1 MQIPVI
7 SNLISNKSG
16 DQKDVQGRNPWLIVA
31 IVVVIIA
38 GGITVARTVGN
49 RGSDT
54 AVADLT
60 VPVQSQS
67 LSVRIRASGTVVPIK
82 TVNLSPKVT
91 GRLTGL
97 YVEQGDRVSQGQL
110 IAKMDDSNIV
120 PQVRQAEANLANAEA
135 NLEKLRNGSRP
146 EEIEAAIARV
156 DAARERME
164 LSKSKLERNRS
175 LVEQGVINRDRF
187 DEIET
192 DYKASLASLQEQQ
205 RQLELLRNGSR
216 YEDIAIAEA
225 QVEQARA
232 SLRNVEAQLDDTLIT
247 APFAGIITQK
257 FTNEG
262 AIVTPTTSASA
273 SSSATSSSIVA
284 IASSLEVVAKVPEI
298 DISQI
303 EVGQEVEIIADAYPD
318 QVFKGKVRLIAPE
331 AVIEQNVTSFEVRI
345 TIESGQEELQS
356 GMNVDAI
363 FIGERLSNTLVVPT
377 VAIVTEEGQTGLL
390 LPSSENKFGVEF
402 VPVTIGISVDDQT
415 QILDG
420 VEAGTEVFIELP
432 EAEKRRRLREAN

>member
-1 MQIPVI
+1 V
-7 SNLISNKSG
+7 
-16 DQKDVQGRNPWLIVA
+16 
-31 IVVVIIA
+31 
-38 GGITVARTVGN
+38 VGN
-49 RGSDT
+49 RGNDT

-120 PQVRQAEANLANAEA
+120 PQVRQAEASLANAEA
-135 NLEKLRNGSRP
+135 NLEKLRNGSRQ
-146 EEIEAAIARV
+146 EDIEAAIARV

-232 SLRNVEAQLDDTLIT
+232 SLAQCESATGRYLIT

-262 AIVTPTTSASA
+262 AIVTPTTSASP

-284 IASSLEVVAKVPEI
+284 IASS
-298 DISQI
+298 
-303 EVGQEVEIIADAYPD
+303 
-318 QVFKGKVRLIAPE
+318 FR
-331 AVIEQNVTSFEVRI
+331 
-345 TIESGQEELQS
+345 SGCQS
-356 GMNVDAI
+356 ARN
-363 FIGERLSNTLVVPT
+363 RY
-377 VAIVTEEGQTGLL
+377 
-390 LPSSENKFGVEF
+390 
-402 VPVTIGISVDDQT
+402 
-415 QILDG
+415 
-420 VEAGTEVFIELP
+420 
-432 EAEKRRRLREAN
+432 

>member
-1 MQIPVI
+1 
-7 SNLISNKSG
+7 
-16 DQKDVQGRNPWLIVA
+16 
-31 IVVVIIA
+31 
-38 GGITVARTVGN
+38 
-49 RGSDT
+49 
-54 AVADLT
+54 
-60 VPVQSQS
+60 
-67 LSVRIRASGTVVPIK
+67 VPIK

-120 PQVRQAEANLANAEA
+120 PQVRQAEASLANAEA
-135 NLEKLRNGSRP
+135 NLEKLRNGSRQ
-146 EEIEAAIARV
+146 EDIEAAIARV

-164 LSKSKLERNRS
+164 LNKSKLERNRG

-192 DYKASLASLQEQQ
+192 DYRASLASLQEQQ

-216 YEDIAIAEA
+216 YEDIEIAAA

-232 SLRNVEAQLDDTLIT
+232 SLANVKAQLDDTLIT

-257 FTNEG
+257 YTNIG

-345 TIESGQEELQS
+345 AIESGQDKLQS

-363 FIGERLSNTLVVPT
+363 FIGERLDNALVVPT
-377 VAIVTEEGQTGLL
+377 VAIVTEDGQTGLL
-390 LPSSENKFGVEF
+390 VPGAKNRVDFK
-402 VPVTIGISVDDQT
+402 PVTIGISVDDQT

-420 VEAGTEVFIELP
+420 VEPGTEVYIELP
-432 EAEKRRRLREAN
+432 EAEKRRRQFQQNQ